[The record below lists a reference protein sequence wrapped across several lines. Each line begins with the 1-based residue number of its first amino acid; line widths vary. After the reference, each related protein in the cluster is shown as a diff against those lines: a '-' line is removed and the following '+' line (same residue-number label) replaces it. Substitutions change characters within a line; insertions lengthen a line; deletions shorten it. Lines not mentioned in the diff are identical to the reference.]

1 MSLKG
6 KKIIVLAENDYE
18 DLELWYPLLRM
29 REEGAEVT
37 IVGSGT
43 SKDYNSKH
51 GYPVTVDLD
60 ANEVKV
66 DSYDAIIV
74 PGGWAPDKLRR
85 YPSVV
90 KLVKSAFDKN
100 KIIAAV
106 CHGPSL
112 LISAK
117 ILEGKTAT
125 CYFAIKDDVIYAG
138 AKYIDK
144 EVVRDG
150 NIITSRMPDDLPAFC
165 REIISA
171 LK

>member
-6 KKIIVLAENDYE
+6 KKIIVLAEDDYE

-29 REEGAEVT
+29 REEGAKVDV
-37 IVGSGT
+37 VGSGT
-43 SKDYNSKH
+43 KKEYKSKH
-51 GYPVTVDLD
+51 GYEVLVNFD
-60 ANEVKV
+60 ASKV
-66 DSYDAIIV
+66 DIDQYDAIIV

-90 KLVKSAFDKN
+90 KLIKTGHDKN
-100 KIIAAV
+100 KIIAAI
-106 CHGPSL
+106 CHGGSL

-125 CYFAIKDDVIYAG
+125 CYFAIKDDIIYAG
-138 AKYIDK
+138 ANYVDK
-144 EVVRDG
+144 EVMRDG
-150 NIITSRMPDDLPAFC
+150 NIITSRKPDDLPAFC
-165 REIISA
+165 REIIIA